1 MLRLGREQG
10 AQSRLQQSW
19 VCSSVTPEP
28 GLGWTLPHSRALWGF
43 GVLRW
48 TFWVYPF
55 SSPKKFSS
63 CGLECVWN
71 LGCILYWS
79 FQCLFAPLCLLIQL
93 QTCPC
98 RGWILLCSCPEAR
111 ALAAVLSLSVWA
123 DTGRT
128 GEQPQS
134 LGGMAK
140 GKFVFILPQAGGI
153 RHRQVPQEQLLAED
167 LWPCWCHLCPRDT
180 QSCGLPWAL
189 ILPTAG
195 QGSQAA
201 GMVSP
206 VLCYPNT
213 DVLPVKHSRLS
224 NNQDDVC
231 VLHPSCKSLGYA

>member
-55 SSPKKFSS
+55 SSSKKFSS
-63 CGLECVWN
+63 RGLECVWN

-140 GKFVFILPQAGGI
+140 GKFVFILLQAGGI
-153 RHRQVPQEQLLAED
+153 RRRQVPQSSSLLRISDPAGVTSVPGTHRAVVYSG
-167 LWPCWCHLCPRDT
+167 LWSCPQQGRDPKLLEWSL
-180 QSCGLPWAL
+180 QSCV
-189 ILPTAG
+189 IQT
-195 QGSQAA
+195 Q
-201 GMVSP
+201 MF
-206 VLCYPNT
+206 C
-213 DVLPVKHSRLS
+213 LS
-224 NNQDDVC
+224 ST
-231 VLHPSCKSLGYA
+231 PG